1 MVWIPLRQMGAVA
14 LVLCMASSLLP
25 CPFCSALS
33 NTLSQEIKESQWAS
47 LAVCIEPADIKDDAK
62 PPIHRF
68 RLVNRLKT
76 PTIKVNDQ
84 RSKDGVDVIDP
95 QPNQRQD
102 AQPSTVDQTS
112 LTLPSVALS
121 NVAKSEPSA
130 VTAEVKLAEIVE
142 VYSLYQYKANQLV
155 LLLGDT
161 TDDVT
166 AWSASEPLSNTAQ
179 DYLKQLVKLRD
190 KEGENRLR
198 FFLPFLKSADKLIA
212 TDAYNEFAL
221 ASLELMNGLKPHLNV
236 RDVVAVIENP
246 QTTSELRRLYWT
258 LLGICGSS
266 KELAVV
272 ERAMKTNLA
281 HGNGDIGM
289 DAVFSCYL
297 VLGGEKALESLEREY
312 LSNPN
317 SSYTNCFALVTALRV
332 HAEQIKTIDSKR
344 ISQSFHL
351 TLHRGSVAE
360 LVIPDLARWEDWTV
374 IDQLVE
380 LYSLPAN
387 GERQS
392 YKIPIVNYLRNCPLA
407 EARRALANCER
418 IDPEAVRKTSVLFPS
433 R

>member
-1 MVWIPLRQMGAVA
+1 
-14 LVLCMASSLLP
+14 MANSLLP

-33 NTLSQEIKESQWAS
+33 NTLSQDIKEAQWAF
-47 LAVCIEPADIKDDAK
+47 LAVCVEPANIKDDAK
-62 PPIHRF
+62 PPIHQF
-68 RLVNRLKT
+68 RLVTQLRAPAVRANVGQ
-76 PTIKVNDQ
+76 PQEAVDSIQPQSDQ
-84 RSKDGVDVIDP
+84 RQNGAKLP
-95 QPNQRQD
+95 
-102 AQPSTVDQTS
+102 TVDQASVTIPS
-112 LTLPSVALS
+112 VTIPSVAPSKPALS
-121 NVAKSEPSA
+121 DLSA

-155 LLLGDT
+155 LLLGHT
-161 TDDVT
+161 ADDVT
-166 AWSASEPLSNTAQ
+166 DWSASEPLSNAAQ

-266 KELAVV
+266 KELVVV
-272 ERAMKTNLA
+272 ERAMQTNLT

-312 LSNPN
+312 LSNPH

-344 ISQSFHL
+344 ISQSFRL
-351 TLHRGSVAE
+351 TLQRGNVAE

-380 LYSLPAN
+380 LYSLPTN

-407 EARRALANCER
+407 EARRALAKCEQ
-418 IDPEAVRKTSVLFPS
+418 IDPEAVRRTSVLFPS